1 MAGWLLVVG
10 SLSFIVAA
18 FNPVLGPV
26 WSAPQDVELRLIHDA
41 ATAWTITNV
50 LFAIATVLTAAGI
63 WFVPERIDARGR
75 SIARAATVVY
85 LIAATSWLVSLTF
98 RLTVT
103 PAAATTFVA
112 SGSMDP
118 TYVLLSRWALGLF
131 SAFTYLAGGALVAL
145 GVALVVVRA
154 MSAVVAWF
162 AILIGL
168 TIAVGYAVFG
178 DMPPFVAYLPT
189 GLIGLALLRQRRV
202 DPDKPER
209 LAA

>member
-1 MAGWLLVVG
+1 
-10 SLSFIVAA
+10 
-18 FNPVLGPV
+18 
-26 WSAPQDVELRLIHDA
+26 
-41 ATAWTITNV
+41 
-50 LFAIATVLTAAGI
+50 
-63 WFVPERIDARGR
+63 
-75 SIARAATVVY
+75 
-85 LIAATSWLVSLTF
+85 VSLTF

-118 TYVLLSRWALGLF
+118 AYVLLNRWALGLF
-131 SAFTYLAGGALVAL
+131 SAFTYLAGGSLVAL
-145 GVALVVVRA
+145 GVALIVGRG
-154 MSAVVAWF
+154 MSAAVAWF

-189 GLIGLALLRQRRV
+189 GLIGLALLRQRGG
-202 DPDKPER
+202 DPDRPER